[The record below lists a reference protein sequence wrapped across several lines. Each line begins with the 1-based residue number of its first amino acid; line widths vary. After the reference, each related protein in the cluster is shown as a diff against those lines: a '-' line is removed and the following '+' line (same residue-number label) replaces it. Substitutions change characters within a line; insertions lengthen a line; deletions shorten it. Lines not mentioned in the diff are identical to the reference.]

1 MNFTDWG
8 DWYANH
14 KYWFTKQGSR
24 YRANLAVASYWGGA
38 EETLF
43 VTARPRYAVLTA
55 DPARLRVE
63 EETVSLL
70 DEYDCEVYY
79 TDEGIVTVISDGSL
93 IQVSQP

>member
-1 MNFTDWG
+1 MG
-8 DWYANH
+8 DAKKIRTGEFLSSEAAKGQYDLIKMPHHGN
-14 KYWFTKQGSR
+14 YTK
-24 YRANLAVASYWGGA
+24 NL
-38 EETLF
+38 ETLF
-43 VTARPRYAVLTA
+43 ETARPRYAVLTA